1 LKIIIIERERERKEN
16 KSYRHYNSLL
26 CQIICFQLFL
36 EKNKKL
42 NLFLYQMIDN
52 KYSEEIKTKVAIIK
66 INIKKKK
73 RYKEFLVFIC

>member
-1 LKIIIIERERERKEN
+1 
-16 KSYRHYNSLL
+16 
-26 CQIICFQLFL
+26 
-36 EKNKKL
+36 
-42 NLFLYQMIDN
+42 MIDN